1 MEAPQSV
8 SYQTLLA
15 YLEDRLWID
24 AEPDQFAYLVDLVDD
39 LYCRVEAAE
48 VARFSGS
55 LKSGS
60 LKSGSL
66 QDGPAYHQGRF

>member
-24 AEPDQFAYLVDLVDD
+24 AEPEEYAYLVDLVDD
-39 LYCRVEAAE
+39 LYSRVVAAEAAM
-48 VARFSGS
+48 FSGS
-55 LKSGS
+55 LRAGS
-60 LKSGSL
+60 W

>member
-24 AEPDQFAYLVDLVDD
+24 TEPEEYAYLVDLVDD
-39 LYCRVEAAE
+39 LYSRVVAAE
-48 VARFSGS
+48 VAMFSGS
-55 LKSGS
+55 LKG
-60 LKSGSL
+60 G
-66 QDGPAYHQGRF
+66 